1 MNYINVNDKKYKFVI
16 GNGKDDKYRAS
27 LNALTEKT
35 FGFNFENWYQG
46 GYFKN
51 QYIPYSL
58 MNEDKIV
65 SNVSVNLMDLEVFGE
80 RKKYIQLGT
89 VMTDEAYK
97 KQGLARVLMEKVLAD
112 YKDKSDLIY
121 LFANDSAV
129 NFYPKFGFTKI
140 NQYVYTKAISKTEN
154 GEAFKKLNME
164 DEKTRALVYNKA
176 KVVSSIAQISM
187 QANGELVMFY
197 CGSFMQDSVYYIEA
211 YDAVVVADFD
221 KDTLK
226 LFDIFCEKEVSVDN
240 VIIFVAN
247 ENIKKVQLYFTPKE
261 TASYEV
267 KPLEWEDTLFVLG
280 KDKVLFEGKKFMF
293 PKLSHA

>member
-1 MNYINVNDKKYKFVI
+1 MDYISINDKKYKFVI
-16 GNGKDDKYRAS
+16 GNRKDDKYRAGI
-27 LNALTEKT
+27 NALTEKT
-35 FGFNFENWYQG
+35 FGFHFENWYQG
-46 GYFKN
+46 GFWKN

-58 MNEDKIV
+58 MDGDKVV
-65 SNVSVNLMDLEVFGE
+65 SNVSVNLMDLEIFSE

-112 YKDKSDLIY
+112 YKDKTDLIY

-140 NQYVYTKAISKTEN
+140 DQYVYSKAISKTEN
-154 GEAFKKLNME
+154 GGTFKKLNM
-164 DEKTRALVYNKA
+164 DDIDDRNLVYNKA
-176 KVVSSIAQISM
+176 KAAFPIAKVSM
-187 QANGELVMFY
+187 CNNGELAMFY
-197 CGSFMQDSVYYIEA
+197 CNGFMKDSVYYA
-211 YDAVVVADFD
+211 SGYDAVVVADFD
-221 KDTLK
+221 KDELK

-240 VIIFVAN
+240 VISCIAN

-267 KPLEWEDTLFVLG
+267 KPVEWEDTLFVMG

-293 PKLSHA
+293 PELSHA